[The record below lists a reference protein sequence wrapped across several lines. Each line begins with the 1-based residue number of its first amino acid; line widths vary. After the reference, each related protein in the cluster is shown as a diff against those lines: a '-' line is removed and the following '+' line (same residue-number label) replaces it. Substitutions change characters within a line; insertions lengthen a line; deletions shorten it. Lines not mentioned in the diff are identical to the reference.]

1 MPSRL
6 GPLLIKLLVIS
17 FFVGLI
23 LSFFSVNPRELL
35 SLLGDTGKQIFQI
48 IADFFEW
55 ALQYILLGAV
65 VVVPIWGLLALW
77 RAARNKQQ
85 Q

>member
-6 GPLLIKLLVIS
+6 GPLIIKLLVIS

-35 SLLGDTGKQIFQI
+35 ELLGDTGKKIVAI

-55 ALQYILLGAV
+55 ALQYILIGAV
-65 VVVPIWGLLALW
+65 VVIPIWGLLSLW
-77 RAARNKQQ
+77 RIARSKMNK
-85 Q
+85 